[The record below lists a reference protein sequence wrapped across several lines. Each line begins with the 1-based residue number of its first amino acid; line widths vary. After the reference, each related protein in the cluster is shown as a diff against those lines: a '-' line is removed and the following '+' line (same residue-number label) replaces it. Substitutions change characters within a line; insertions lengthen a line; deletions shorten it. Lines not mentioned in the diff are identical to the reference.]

1 KLRHMAGYVMSL
13 ASIECN
19 AFLRRTGGICARGND
34 GSFLKNRMQTS
45 SATVVVLP
53 VADEADVTLGPTD
66 VRIEVSKK
74 SSGPGGQSV
83 NAAHQAI
90 RATHIATGLTVHC
103 TSSQSQFENRIRAVE
118 LLRTKLLDQQ
128 LSARSEFERT
138 ERKEQRGTGDSLER
152 PPIAIKDA
160 DKIRT
165 YNFQRDEVTDHRLAK
180 ARDPQRWGIIKIGH
194 CTLKCGGPLEASY
207 RRAYLVR
214 FVIGSQRHGAMR
226 KY

>member
-1 KLRHMAGYVMSL
+1 MP
-13 ASIECN
+13 
-19 AFLRRTGGICARGND
+19 
-34 GSFLKNRMQTS
+34 
-45 SATVVVLP
+45 LP
-53 VADEADVTLGPTD
+53 E
-66 VRIEVSKK
+66 
-74 SSGPGGQSV
+74 
-83 NAAHQAI
+83 AI

-103 TSSQSQFENRIRAVE
+103 TSSQSQFENRIRAAQGLAGVE

-180 ARDPQRWGIIKIGH
+180 ARCR
-194 CTLKCGGPLEASY
+194 ENY